1 MLFSFATIFF
11 TACALLSYE
20 IFLMRLLSITSWSHY
35 AYMVVSLA
43 MLGVALS
50 GVSLVLF
57 PNFFKRWREKIILT
71 GCFVFSVTIPLT
83 FYINQRLRLNYLYLL
98 WDWRQFIYLGIH
110 YLLYSIPFV
119 IGSMILALF
128 FRHYTKNSGQV
139 YAANLLGSSIGVLM
153 AVGVMCIIPPEYYLA
168 VSATAAALAG
178 LFWGMRSS
186 SGFKRTS
193 ILILFLAVVCI
204 HCYFSPSSL
213 TRSVSEYKGLSWL
226 LRLQNTKVVH
236 KLYSPLGLIHV
247 VKGKSIRL
255 AHGLSINF
263 KGDIPPQKALV
274 IDADSPSPLYDFRG
288 DFNDFQFLDCEIYSA
303 PYKLIKNP
311 KVLIIGVRG
320 GNDVLLAKSYQSR
333 SIILLEMNPKVIRAI
348 KDTSGISFKHIYQT
362 PDVKVITKEARGYL
376 EQTKEKVDLIQ
387 LNPGGSFVASGSGVY
402 AQNEDYLNTVEA
414 YQLFYQRLSSQGIL
428 MASTWMKTPA
438 RDGVKLFA
446 TGFEALKES
455 GVEQPEK
462 NLALIRTWDI
472 VMLLMKKTPFTT
484 YELETL
490 KDFCSMRNFDIC
502 YVLGISQNEVN
513 QFNKL
518 SQPVY
523 YHAAKNIINPLTR
536 AKFYAEYV
544 FRVNPATDDKP
555 YFSNFFRWAALPHL
569 IKTLGREW
577 LPFAEHGYLVLLATF
592 IQATIL
598 GVLFILVPLGI
609 LLRKNR
615 NFISFF
621 SSSVWLYFV
630 ALGFSYM
637 LLEMAL
643 IQKFILF
650 LHHPIYSSSVVI
662 ASFLLLSGIGSLLSK
677 NFLQKNIRYQII
689 PFIAVIC
696 IGIFYSFSLDFIFSK
711 FIWAHIYLRLLIS
724 FFLIAP
730 LAFFMGMPFPFG
742 MQKVVITGERNTGA
756 AWGYNGFSSVV
767 STVAAPILAGML
779 GFRAVGI
786 IGCLCYL
793 TAMGIWIKNRN
804 N

>member
-1 MLFSFATIFF
+1 
-11 TACALLSYE
+11 
-20 IFLMRLLSITSWSHY
+20 
-35 AYMVVSLA
+35 
-43 MLGVALS
+43 
-50 GVSLVLF
+50 
-57 PNFFKRWREKIILT
+57 
-71 GCFVFSVTIPLT
+71 
-83 FYINQRLRLNYLYLL
+83 
-98 WDWRQFIYLGIH
+98 
-110 YLLYSIPFV
+110 
-119 IGSMILALF
+119 
-128 FRHYTKNSGQV
+128 
-139 YAANLLGSSIGVLM
+139 
-153 AVGVMCIIPPEYYLA
+153 
-168 VSATAAALAG
+168 
-178 LFWGMRSS
+178 
-186 SGFKRTS
+186 
-193 ILILFLAVVCI
+193 
-204 HCYFSPSSL
+204 
-213 TRSVSEYKGLSWL
+213 
-226 LRLQNTKVVH
+226 
-236 KLYSPLGLIHV
+236 
-247 VKGKSIRL
+247 
-255 AHGLSINF
+255 LSINF

-274 IDADSPSPLYDFRG
+274 IDADSPSPLYDFHE
-288 DFNDFQFLDCEIYSA
+288 DFKDFQFLDYEIYSA
-303 PYKLIKNP
+303 PYRLIKTP
-311 KVLIIGVRG
+311 KVLIIGARG

-333 SIILLEMNPKVIRAI
+333 SIILLEMNPKVISGI

-362 PDVKVITKEARGYL
+362 PDVEIITKEVRGYL

-414 YQLFYQRLSSQGIL
+414 YQLFYQRLSSQGIF

-472 VMLLMKKTPFTT
+472 VMLLMKKASFTAH
-484 YELETL
+484 ELRTL
-490 KDFCSMRNFDIC
+490 REFCSMRNFDIC
-502 YVLGISQNEVN
+502 YVPGINQSEVN
-513 QFNKL
+513 RFNKL

-523 YHAAKNIINPLTR
+523 YRAAKSIINPLTR
-536 AKFYAEYV
+536 TKFYAGYV

-592 IQATIL
+592 IQAMIL
-598 GVLFILVPLGI
+598 GALFILVPLGI
-609 LLRKNR
+609 LLRKNKGS
-615 NFISFF
+615 SFSF
-621 SSSVWLYFV
+621 GSSVWLYFV

-677 NFLQKNIRYQII
+677 NFLQKNISRQII

-696 IGIFYSFSLDFIFSK
+696 VGIFYSFSLDFIFSK
-711 FIWAHIYLRLLIS
+711 FVWAHIYLRLLIA

-730 LAFFMGMPFPFG
+730 LALFMGMPFPFG
-742 MQKVVITGERNTGA
+742 MQKIVISGERNTGA

-767 STVAAPILAGML
+767 STIAAPILAGML
-779 GFRAVGI
+779 GFRVVGI

-793 TAMGIWIKNRN
+793 TAMVIWIKNRN